1 MTTVNYINPKIDQ
14 SVRIFDQFYDFE
26 LLVPADQYDAVNSY
40 FKSVFTDATAAGNF
54 TVTLFR
60 ISQLNNIPVLS
71 LLDELKTTSGIEL
84 TATLAYY
91 LNAERSGSTLLG
103 VAEPVQPNLYTARN
117 VRQ

>member
-1 MTTVNYINPKIDQ
+1 MSTVNYVNPNIDQ
-14 SVRIFDQFYDFE
+14 SVRIFDQFYNFE
-26 LLVPADQYDAVNSY
+26 LLVPPDQYDAVNSY
-40 FKSVFTDATAAGNF
+40 FRSVFTDADAAGNF

-60 ISQLNNIPVLS
+60 ISQLNNIPVLN
-71 LLDELKTTSGIEL
+71 LLDQLKSTSGIEL

-103 VAEPVQPNLYTARN
+103 VSEPVQPNYYTARN